1 MCSERIIG
9 WDIGGAHLKAVL
21 LEQDGKVHQVLQLPC
36 PLWQGEA
43 CLHQALD
50 QAAAKLGV
58 HAQDRHAVTMTG
70 EMTDIYSNRNNGVN
84 NIINVITNKFP
95 DARLSVFAG
104 AAGFLPTSKVAQATQ
119 QIASA
124 NWWAT
129 AEYLSTV
136 MPRGLLIDIG
146 STTADLVPFADGVV
160 IAKGHTDVE
169 RLRHQ
174 ELVYTGIV
182 RTPVMSL
189 AKQLPFGGEWI
200 GLMAEHFAT
209 CADVYRILGKLPD
222 NADQYPAADGGDKT
236 LAASER
242 RLARMLGMDAE
253 AGDTALWHDVASYL
267 QECQL
272 RTLMDACA
280 QQLSRRELD
289 HDAPLVGA
297 GTGRFLASILAQR
310 SGRDYLDINQFFAIH
325 NAGQN
330 HVPADCAPAVAVAAL
345 LQRKMN
351 LPVTRRAGVS
361 V

>member
-1 MCSERIIG
+1 
-9 WDIGGAHLKAVL
+9 
-21 LEQDGKVHQVLQLPC
+21 
-36 PLWQGEA
+36 
-43 CLHQALD
+43 
-50 QAAAKLGV
+50 
-58 HAQDRHAVTMTG
+58 
-70 EMTDIYSNRNNGVN
+70 
-84 NIINVITNKFP
+84 
-95 DARLSVFAG
+95 
-104 AAGFLPTSKVAQATQ
+104 
-119 QIASA
+119 
-124 NWWAT
+124 
-129 AEYLSTV
+129 

-146 STTADLVPFADGVV
+146 STTTDLIAFAEGAV
-160 IAKGHTDVE
+160 ITKGHTDME

-189 AKQLPFGGEWI
+189 AKQVPVDGEWI

-209 CADVYRILGKLPD
+209 CADVYRIVGKLPE

-253 AGDTALWHDVASYL
+253 AGDTALWHDVARYL

-272 RTLMDACA
+272 RMLMDACA
-280 QQLSRRELD
+280 QQLSRHEFD
-289 HDAPLVGA
+289 HDTPLVGA

-325 NAGQN
+325 HAEQH
-330 HVPADCAPAVAVAAL
+330 HVPADCAPAVAVAVL
-345 LQRKMN
+345 MLRKMN
-351 LPVTRRAGVS
+351 LPVTKHAGVS